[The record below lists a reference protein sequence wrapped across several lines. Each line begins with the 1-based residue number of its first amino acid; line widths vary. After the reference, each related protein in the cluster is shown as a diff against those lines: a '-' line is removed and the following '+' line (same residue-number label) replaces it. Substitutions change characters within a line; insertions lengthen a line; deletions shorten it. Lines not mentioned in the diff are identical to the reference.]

1 MKLNRQEKEIVR
13 RKFCT
18 YEDKWILA
26 MGLGLSVFTRYEY
39 VLNADGGKM
48 HVHDALQLIEQETAD
63 YKRAHLPELTNE
75 EIREG

>member
-1 MKLNRQEKEIVR
+1 
-13 RKFCT
+13 
-18 YEDKWILA
+18 
-26 MGLGLSVFTRYEY
+26 
-39 VLNADGGKM
+39 M